1 MSDQAIRFLEGLLAR
16 AGQAHHTYEQDE
28 LNGEYDREWPRW
40 YAAFLI
46 EEDISALIQPP
57 PPLGELA
64 EALQRITKAH
74 EGLSEKVD
82 WSAFAA
88 EKLAEQYLTS
98 KG

>member
-16 AGQAHHTYEQDE
+16 ASQAHHAYEQDE
-28 LNGEYDREWPRW
+28 LNGEYDQEWPRW

-46 EEDISALIQPP
+46 EEDVSALIQPP

-64 EALQRITKAH
+64 DALRSITKEH
-74 EGLSEKVD
+74 EALSEKLE
-82 WSAFAA
+82 WNAFAA
-88 EKLAEQYLTS
+88 EKLAEQYLTP